1 SPYFDQRF
9 LLSVSSSHA
18 FRRCFNRYPFS
29 RISLTI
35 AALKRISSSFSGGVS
50 SLDIIDFFRGCSLLC
65 RPFFKSRPLYPYI
78 LYRFTQFD
86 N

>member
-1 SPYFDQRF
+1 MP
-9 LLSVSSSHA
+9 

-50 SLDIIDFFRGCSLLC
+50 SLDIIDFSEAAPYYVVPSLNQ
-65 RPFFKSRPLYPYI
+65 RPLYPYI